1 MKEIIYYEAYDG
13 TRFEDAGECADY
25 EHKSKLNQ
33 YKNDFKIFNCNREE
47 LDFNNENVT
56 QDDVFYIIIKSPAAA
71 DVVGEWFEY
80 YGAENPFENCGG
92 WRSAVGTWAYDDSY
106 NSDGWYKV
114 EKKLDELQTILTDL
128 KGE

>member
-25 EHKSKLNQ
+25 EQKSKLNQ
-33 YKNDFKIFNCNREE
+33 YKNEFKIFNYNREE
-47 LDFNNENVT
+47 LDFNDENVT

-71 DVVGEWFEY
+71 DTISDWFEY
-80 YGAENPFENCGG
+80 YGAGNPFGDCG
-92 WRSAVGTWAYDDSY
+92 WRDVVGTWAYDDSY
-106 NSDGWYKV
+106 ETEGWYKV

>member
-25 EHKSKLNQ
+25 EQKAMLNQ
-33 YKNDFKIFNCNREE
+33 CKNDFRIFNYNREE
-47 LDFNNENVT
+47 LDFNDENVT

-71 DVVGEWFEY
+71 EIVGKWFEF
-80 YGAENPFENCGG
+80 YGAENPFENCV
-92 WRSAVGTWAYDDSY
+92 WRDAVGTWAYDDSY
-106 NSDGWYKV
+106 ETEGWYKV
-114 EKKLDELQTILTDL
+114 EKELDRLQTILTDL